1 MTAVITGAN
10 IDRARVYVLY
20 HALGLEVKGMKRRG
34 PSAYSIVKA
43 EFNLKGSKQKVY
55 DQLKTILGK

>member
-1 MTAVITGAN
+1 MTTVLTGDAIN
-10 IDRARVYVLY
+10 QYRAL
-20 HALGLEVKGMKRRG
+20 ALLSALKLEVKGMQRRG

-55 DQLKTILGK
+55 EQLGTILRK

>member
-1 MTAVITGAN
+1 MTTVLTGNN

-20 HALGLEVKGMKRRG
+20 HALGLEVKGMQRRG

-43 EFNLKGSKQKVY
+43 EFNLRGSKQKVY
-55 DQLKTILGK
+55 EQLGTILRK

>member
-1 MTAVITGAN
+1 MPTVLTGNN
-10 IDRARVYVLY
+10 IDRMRVYVLY
-20 HALGLEVKGMKRRG
+20 HALGLEIKGMQRRG

-55 DQLKTILGK
+55 EQLETILRK

>member
-1 MTAVITGAN
+1 MATVLTGNN

-20 HALGLEVKGMKRRG
+20 HALGLEVKGMKRHG
-34 PSAYSIVKA
+34 QSAYSIVKA

-55 DQLKTILGK
+55 EQLGTILRK

>member
-1 MTAVITGAN
+1 MATVLTGNN
-10 IDRARVYVLY
+10 IDRMRVYVLY
-20 HALGLEVKGMKRRG
+20 HALGLEVKGMQRRG

-55 DQLKTILGK
+55 EQLGTILRK